1 MAGGGVEPSTFR
13 VSVGVSTVSGFHY
26 DSLLTEVL
34 RSICA
39 KLVRDT
45 EVGQYHQC
53 TYGAGDGIKSW
64 RVVTLMS
71 KARSLISVR
80 FLAIGKPLWR
90 TESQH
95 KGGDQSQ
102 NE

>member
-1 MAGGGVEPSTFR
+1 MARDGVEPSTFR
-13 VSVGVSTVSGFHY
+13 VSVGVSTVSGFRY
-26 DSLLTEVL
+26 DSLRTEAL

-39 KLVRDT
+39 KLVRDM
-45 EVGQYHQC
+45 EVGQYHPC

-64 RVVTLMS
+64 RVVTLMR

>member
-1 MAGGGVEPSTFR
+1 MARDGVEPSTFR
-13 VSVGVSTVSGFHY
+13 VSVGVSTVSGFRY
-26 DSLLTEVL
+26 DSLRTEAL

-39 KLVRDT
+39 KLVRDM
-45 EVGQYHQC
+45 EVGQYHQS

-64 RVVTLMS
+64 RVVTLMR

-95 KGGDQSQ
+95 KSGDQSQ